1 MIKEQDD
8 YLETKLGKRKQF
20 LFDNDLDKLQKEFLE
35 KKEKCN
41 CKIIKT
47 NPIKKENEYNLKNI
61 ISQSGEIKKKKG
73 KKKVKDVIS
82 LNLPS
87 LNYENNIS
95 NKNKSE
101 KASLFSLNFNKIEE
115 ANGEH
120 ININKNTGLPE
131 TFKIEEVKN
140 EINKKIKDNK
150 VKDIKEKE
158 NNKMMMDIEIE
169 DNFNSKE
176 YDEIN
181 KENQKRIE
189 QMSKDEIMEA
199 QKEIFANIPSDLL
212 EKFKSNFFT
221 QQIKKS
227 LHDKEKNISSE
238 EKIEQNKSKE
248 KEKISKNENKNIK
261 LEKNMEIEQTNQ
273 PKNITNEQIIL
284 FDYEGNMKKEN
295 KETYYI
301 NNPEFKN
308 TIDYRYLTFDQL
320 ELKNKFFSLDEINA
334 LLSSS
339 NSLQISIGLHII
351 LNLLKNKYHL
361 TLDIFISQIDSLFN
375 KLYYMVNSSNIN
387 IKSESLKCLSIL
399 YHDFF
404 YEDYKIFKFNAMLLG
419 VYPCIIYFNF
429 NNMNKNLQ
437 KQKKI
442 CIKSV
447 QENGYDNINEY
458 VNILRNG
465 GINEEINNCLLSLIF
480 YTIYI
485 CEKIPCKLT
494 KIFEINFEILSK
506 KQSLIKLMA
515 ILCKFD
521 EFEKNL
527 KFFDKL
533 MKNKNLL
540 KFLAEIRG
548 LGPAQK
554 TQILSGKNNVKNTT
568 KNKIYELNYLLLFNN
583 NSIIYDIY
591 SKEKDFLLLSKI
603 LQLKLF
609 FCLNPENNT
618 ESDNYLSL
626 VNSDIE
632 LNFWT
637 DKFRECIQKLSEDKN
652 EMKYDELMSV
662 YKYISIFLFLWHKA
676 FKYPQLIAY
685 KKINFELS
693 DILNLFPLFNNI
705 LIKTLNEI
713 IFNNKQISFDK
724 YDTMINLYPYSVL
737 LEMNLNYLKCFI
749 KNYDVKTN
757 INGLSLYFIKLSELI
772 NKGDEYYYRKY
783 TKILRTLFGKKLNF
797 SKISNINNYF
807 NYKEIEDDLNFYLY
821 SNDDL
826 RKSTFYKRIFSLINN
841 NERLD
846 NLNLIISQENIDVNT
861 VKVFDSKYFP
871 FDSNFIY
878 QIISN
883 EKAKVSIKINY
894 LLILT
899 LLYENENIE
908 NIMINTSSSNFITP
922 FEIVIKFISAISISE
937 FNTNKKLY
945 ELFKIFVRYILL
957 KEKLENVN
965 LSKTDDNKIIL
976 GNFFELYDSNFFM
989 DENIILIELVPLLIL
1004 FLHNNR
1010 NDENEKLFDPYKYK
1024 TTIERILY
1032 DNFSLIALY
1041 KSYFDLDENEMNC
1054 IIEYLIDNIS
1064 IIFSSLYQT
1073 VILGYLNHLRNLGYN
1088 YKEKEMN
1095 IICKYAKRLC
1105 EKFGIKFDEYQ
1116 KYKNNEGLL
1125 INIIEKSISNN
1136 KKTKKNKI

>member
-429 NNMNKNLQ
+429 NNMNKNL
-437 KQKKI
+437 
-442 CIKSV
+442 
-447 QENGYDNINEY
+447 
-458 VNILRNG
+458 
-465 GINEEINNCLLSLIF
+465 
-480 YTIYI
+480 
-485 CEKIPCKLT
+485 
-494 KIFEINFEILSK
+494 
-506 KQSLIKLMA
+506 
-515 ILCKFD
+515 
-521 EFEKNL
+521 
-527 KFFDKL
+527 
-533 MKNKNLL
+533 
-540 KFLAEIRG
+540 
-548 LGPAQK
+548 
-554 TQILSGKNNVKNTT
+554 
-568 KNKIYELNYLLLFNN
+568 
-583 NSIIYDIY
+583 
-591 SKEKDFLLLSKI
+591 
-603 LQLKLF
+603 
-609 FCLNPENNT
+609 
-618 ESDNYLSL
+618 
-626 VNSDIE
+626 
-632 LNFWT
+632 
-637 DKFRECIQKLSEDKN
+637 
-652 EMKYDELMSV
+652 
-662 YKYISIFLFLWHKA
+662 
-676 FKYPQLIAY
+676 
-685 KKINFELS
+685 
-693 DILNLFPLFNNI
+693 
-705 LIKTLNEI
+705 
-713 IFNNKQISFDK
+713 
-724 YDTMINLYPYSVL
+724 
-737 LEMNLNYLKCFI
+737 
-749 KNYDVKTN
+749 
-757 INGLSLYFIKLSELI
+757 
-772 NKGDEYYYRKY
+772 
-783 TKILRTLFGKKLNF
+783 
-797 SKISNINNYF
+797 
-807 NYKEIEDDLNFYLY
+807 
-821 SNDDL
+821 
-826 RKSTFYKRIFSLINN
+826 
-841 NERLD
+841 
-846 NLNLIISQENIDVNT
+846 
-861 VKVFDSKYFP
+861 
-871 FDSNFIY
+871 
-878 QIISN
+878 
-883 EKAKVSIKINY
+883 
-894 LLILT
+894 
-899 LLYENENIE
+899 
-908 NIMINTSSSNFITP
+908 
-922 FEIVIKFISAISISE
+922 
-937 FNTNKKLY
+937 
-945 ELFKIFVRYILL
+945 
-957 KEKLENVN
+957 
-965 LSKTDDNKIIL
+965 
-976 GNFFELYDSNFFM
+976 
-989 DENIILIELVPLLIL
+989 
-1004 FLHNNR
+1004 
-1010 NDENEKLFDPYKYK
+1010 
-1024 TTIERILY
+1024 
-1032 DNFSLIALY
+1032 
-1041 KSYFDLDENEMNC
+1041 
-1054 IIEYLIDNIS
+1054 
-1064 IIFSSLYQT
+1064 
-1073 VILGYLNHLRNLGYN
+1073 
-1088 YKEKEMN
+1088 
-1095 IICKYAKRLC
+1095 
-1105 EKFGIKFDEYQ
+1105 
-1116 KYKNNEGLL
+1116 
-1125 INIIEKSISNN
+1125 
-1136 KKTKKNKI
+1136 

>member
-399 YHDFF
+399 YHDLF
-404 YEDYKIFKFNAMLLG
+404 YEDYKI
-419 VYPCIIYFNF
+419 
-429 NNMNKNLQ
+429 
-437 KQKKI
+437 
-442 CIKSV
+442 
-447 QENGYDNINEY
+447 
-458 VNILRNG
+458 
-465 GINEEINNCLLSLIF
+465 
-480 YTIYI
+480 
-485 CEKIPCKLT
+485 
-494 KIFEINFEILSK
+494 
-506 KQSLIKLMA
+506 
-515 ILCKFD
+515 
-521 EFEKNL
+521 
-527 KFFDKL
+527 
-533 MKNKNLL
+533 
-540 KFLAEIRG
+540 
-548 LGPAQK
+548 
-554 TQILSGKNNVKNTT
+554 
-568 KNKIYELNYLLLFNN
+568 
-583 NSIIYDIY
+583 
-591 SKEKDFLLLSKI
+591 
-603 LQLKLF
+603 
-609 FCLNPENNT
+609 
-618 ESDNYLSL
+618 
-626 VNSDIE
+626 
-632 LNFWT
+632 
-637 DKFRECIQKLSEDKN
+637 
-652 EMKYDELMSV
+652 
-662 YKYISIFLFLWHKA
+662 
-676 FKYPQLIAY
+676 
-685 KKINFELS
+685 
-693 DILNLFPLFNNI
+693 I
-705 LIKTLNEI
+705 LII
-713 IFNNKQISFDK
+713 
-724 YDTMINLYPYSVL
+724 
-737 LEMNLNYLKCFI
+737 
-749 KNYDVKTN
+749 
-757 INGLSLYFIKLSELI
+757 
-772 NKGDEYYYRKY
+772 
-783 TKILRTLFGKKLNF
+783 
-797 SKISNINNYF
+797 
-807 NYKEIEDDLNFYLY
+807 
-821 SNDDL
+821 
-826 RKSTFYKRIFSLINN
+826 
-841 NERLD
+841 
-846 NLNLIISQENIDVNT
+846 
-861 VKVFDSKYFP
+861 
-871 FDSNFIY
+871 
-878 QIISN
+878 
-883 EKAKVSIKINY
+883 
-894 LLILT
+894 
-899 LLYENENIE
+899 
-908 NIMINTSSSNFITP
+908 
-922 FEIVIKFISAISISE
+922 
-937 FNTNKKLY
+937 
-945 ELFKIFVRYILL
+945 
-957 KEKLENVN
+957 
-965 LSKTDDNKIIL
+965 
-976 GNFFELYDSNFFM
+976 
-989 DENIILIELVPLLIL
+989 
-1004 FLHNNR
+1004 
-1010 NDENEKLFDPYKYK
+1010 
-1024 TTIERILY
+1024 
-1032 DNFSLIALY
+1032 
-1041 KSYFDLDENEMNC
+1041 
-1054 IIEYLIDNIS
+1054 
-1064 IIFSSLYQT
+1064 
-1073 VILGYLNHLRNLGYN
+1073 
-1088 YKEKEMN
+1088 
-1095 IICKYAKRLC
+1095 
-1105 EKFGIKFDEYQ
+1105 
-1116 KYKNNEGLL
+1116 
-1125 INIIEKSISNN
+1125 
-1136 KKTKKNKI
+1136 